1 MALIH
6 IPSSLREL
14 TGGKS
19 RVEVAAGTAGQAVDE
34 LEQNYPGIKAR
45 LVEGEG
51 LRPGLAL
58 YVDGA
63 EGDTGLKTKLEAESK
78 VYFLAAQSG
87 GRP

>member
-63 EGDTGLKTKLEAESK
+63 EVDAGLKTKLEAESK